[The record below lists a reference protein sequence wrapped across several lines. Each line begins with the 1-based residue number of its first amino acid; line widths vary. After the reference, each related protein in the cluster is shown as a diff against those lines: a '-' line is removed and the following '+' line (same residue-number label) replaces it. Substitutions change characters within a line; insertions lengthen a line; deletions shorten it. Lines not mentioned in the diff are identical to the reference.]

1 MSPVLVTGGFRP
13 FQYVD
18 GIVDGGIRQTP
29 VKSEDL
35 SFVDVCEEAGRKSGL
50 FVSMENIA
58 CNFAAT
64 G

>member
-1 MSPVLVTGGFRP
+1 VTGGFRP